1 MAPDNYRVTGSSHY
15 QDGEYHEA
23 GDIVADVPES
33 LLRRFPDKFEEV
45 DAEAE
50 AQPIG
55 DGEDEGSDEPATPDD
70 AEPEAE
76 LRDDLNEPGP
86 GGEPATPAEATSE
99 QEPEDE
105 PDAPSGIP
113 DDHTTLRRIASQ
125 NDLGEGVD
133 GRSSSADIVAALEE
147 IPEEDRDRI
156 LSETELDSEG

>member
-1 MAPDNYRVTGSSHY
+1 MAPDNYRVTGSPHY
-15 QDGEYHEA
+15 QEGEYHEE

-45 DAEAE
+45 ESAE
-50 AQPIG
+50 AQPIE
-55 DGEDEGSDEPATPDD
+55 DDEDEGSDEPSDPD
-70 AEPEAE
+70 EAE
-76 LRDDLNEPGP
+76 AETETRDDVAEPGP

-133 GRSSSADIVAALEE
+133 GRSSSADIVAALKE